1 MKYRL
6 QAIIFVFVAFMLGCN
21 EYMIVGVLPDIAH
34 EYHDSLGKLGLLV
47 TVFALVYAIFTPII
61 TSMAN
66 RWRRHHVLL
75 VLMVIFFIGNTWTAM
90 APNFISML
98 LSRILTASVAGA
110 IISMVL
116 VMASYVAP
124 REKRASLVSWVFAGF
139 SIASVIG
146 IPIGTVIST
155 TLTWHDSF
163 WMISGITIIVF
174 VALIWLVPR
183 DTPQFKSTLSKQF
196 VLFKDSR
203 IILGVSF
210 IVAICAADYTI
221 YTYIRPLI
229 TNEMGFDNT
238 WLNWLLFGMG
248 IFFIIGNKFGGYL
261 ADRGGIH
268 RLSGIYAAMTVLFLI
283 FGPVLP
289 FKWGAIIIVAVL
301 CIAFS
306 CYGSSTQLMFL
317 DIAEKQYPQS
327 LDLASSLNSI
337 FANIGISL
345 GSFTASQA
353 VTFTAMKNLGY
364 VGAVYGLLATILVIV
379 LSKIYGNAQLLILT
393 LSTDRFSI
401 CAFYFPG
408 NLYATNS
415 SGVSNCCYLRILLTF

>member
-6 QAIIFVFVAFMLGCN
+6 QSILFVFVAFMLGCN

-34 EYHDSLGKLGLLV
+34 QYHDSLSTLGLLV

-61 TSMAN
+61 TSLAN

-75 VLMVIFFIGNTWTAM
+75 VLMVVFFIGNTWTAL
-90 APNFISML
+90 ASNFISML
-98 LSRILTASVAGA
+98 FSRVLTATVAGA
-110 IISMVL
+110 IISIVL
-116 VMASYVAP
+116 VMASFVAP

-155 TLTWHDSF
+155 TFSWHDSF
-163 WMISGITIIVF
+163 WMISGLTIFVF
-174 VALIWLVPR
+174 VSLIWLVPK

-196 VLFKDSR
+196 TLLKDTRVL
-203 IILGVSF
+203 LGVVF
-210 IVAICAADYTI
+210 IVTVCAADYTI

-229 TNEMGFDNT
+229 TNEMGFSNT

-248 IFFIIGNKFGGYL
+248 IFFIIGNKFGGYI
-261 ADRGGIH
+261 ADNGGIH
-268 RLSGIYAAMTVLFLI
+268 RLGGIYIAMTILYLL
-283 FGPVLP
+283 FGPLLS
-289 FKWGAIIIVAVL
+289 FKWIAIIIVALL

-306 CYGSSTQLMFL
+306 SYGSSTQLMFL
-317 DIAEKQYPQS
+317 DIAEKEYPQS

-353 VTFTAMKNLGY
+353 VAFLPMRNLGY
-364 VGAVYGLLATILVIV
+364 VGAVYGLDATILVLV
-379 LSKIYGNAQLLILT
+379 LSKKYTGM
-393 LSTDRFSI
+393 RF
-401 CAFYFPG
+401 
-408 NLYATNS
+408 
-415 SGVSNCCYLRILLTF
+415 

>member
-6 QAIIFVFVAFMLGCN
+6 QSILFVFVAFMLGCN

-34 EYHDSLGKLGLLV
+34 QYHDSLSTLGLLV

-61 TSMAN
+61 TSLAN

-75 VLMVIFFIGNTWTAM
+75 VLMVVFFIGNTWTAL
-90 APNFISML
+90 ASNFISML
-98 LSRILTASVAGA
+98 FSRVLTATVAGA
-110 IISMVL
+110 IISIVL
-116 VMASYVAP
+116 VMASFVAP

-155 TLTWHDSF
+155 TFSWHDSF
-163 WMISGITIIVF
+163 WMISGLTIFVF
-174 VALIWLVPR
+174 ISLIWLAPK

-196 VLFKDSR
+196 TLLKDTRVL
-203 IILGVSF
+203 LGVIF
-210 IVAICAADYTI
+210 IVTVCAADYTI

-229 TNEMGFDNT
+229 TNEMGFSNT

-248 IFFIIGNKFGGYL
+248 IFFIIGNKFGGYI
-261 ADRGGIH
+261 ADNGGIH
-268 RLSGIYAAMTVLFLI
+268 RLGGIYIAMTILYLL
-283 FGPVLP
+283 FGPLLS
-289 FKWGAIIIVAVL
+289 FKWVAIIIVALL
-301 CIAFS
+301 CVAFS
-306 CYGSSTQLMFL
+306 SYGSSTQLMFL
-317 DIAEKQYPQS
+317 DIAEKEYPQS

-353 VTFTAMKNLGY
+353 VAFLPMRNLGY
-364 VGAVYGLLATILVIV
+364 VGAVYGLAATILVLV
-379 LSKIYGNAQLLILT
+379 LSKKYTGM
-393 LSTDRFSI
+393 RF
-401 CAFYFPG
+401 
-408 NLYATNS
+408 
-415 SGVSNCCYLRILLTF
+415 

>member
-6 QAIIFVFVAFMLGCN
+6 QSILFVFVAFMLGCN

-34 EYHDSLGKLGLLV
+34 QYHDSLSTLGLLV

-61 TSMAN
+61 TSLAN

-75 VLMVIFFIGNTWTAM
+75 VLMVVFFIGNTWTVLAS
-90 APNFISML
+90 NFISML
-98 LSRILTASVAGA
+98 FSRVLTATVAGA
-110 IISMVL
+110 IISIVL
-116 VMASYVAP
+116 VMASFVAP

-155 TLTWHDSF
+155 TFSWHDSF
-163 WMISGITIIVF
+163 WMISGLTIFVF
-174 VALIWLVPR
+174 ISLIWLVPK

-196 VLFKDSR
+196 TLLKDTRVL
-203 IILGVSF
+203 LGVIF
-210 IVAICAADYTI
+210 IVTVCAADYTI

-229 TNEMGFDNT
+229 TNEMGFSNT

-248 IFFIIGNKFGGYL
+248 IFFIIGNKFGGYI
-261 ADRGGIH
+261 ADNGGIH
-268 RLSGIYAAMTVLFLI
+268 RLGGIYIAMTILYLL
-283 FGPVLP
+283 FGPLLS
-289 FKWGAIIIVAVL
+289 FKWVAIIIVALL
-301 CIAFS
+301 CVAFS
-306 CYGSSTQLMFL
+306 SYGSSTQLMFL
-317 DIAEKQYPQS
+317 DIAEKEYPQS

-353 VTFTAMKNLGY
+353 VAFLPMRNLGY
-364 VGAVYGLLATILVIV
+364 VGAVYGLAATILVLV
-379 LSKIYGNAQLLILT
+379 LSKKYTGM
-393 LSTDRFSI
+393 RF
-401 CAFYFPG
+401 
-408 NLYATNS
+408 
-415 SGVSNCCYLRILLTF
+415 

>member
-6 QAIIFVFVAFMLGCN
+6 QSILFVFVAFILGCN

-34 EYHDSLGKLGLLV
+34 QYHDSLSTLGLLV

-61 TSMAN
+61 TSLAN

-75 VLMVIFFIGNTWTAM
+75 VLMVVFFIGNTWTAL
-90 APNFISML
+90 ASNFISML
-98 LSRILTASVAGA
+98 FSRVLTATVAGA
-110 IISMVL
+110 IISIVL
-116 VMASYVAP
+116 VMASFVAP

-155 TLTWHDSF
+155 TFSWHDSF
-163 WMISGITIIVF
+163 WMISGLTIFVF
-174 VALIWLVPR
+174 ISLIWLVPK

-196 VLFKDSR
+196 TLLKDTRVL
-203 IILGVSF
+203 LGVIF
-210 IVAICAADYTI
+210 IVTVCAADYTI

-229 TNEMGFDNT
+229 TNEMGFSNT

-248 IFFIIGNKFGGYL
+248 IFFIIGNKFGGYI
-261 ADRGGIH
+261 ADNGGIH
-268 RLSGIYAAMTVLFLI
+268 RLGGIYIAMTILYLL
-283 FGPVLP
+283 FGPLLS
-289 FKWGAIIIVAVL
+289 FKWVAIIIVALL
-301 CIAFS
+301 CVAFS
-306 CYGSSTQLMFL
+306 SYGSSTQLMFL
-317 DIAEKQYPQS
+317 DIAEKEYPQS

-353 VTFTAMKNLGY
+353 VAFLPMRNLGY
-364 VGAVYGLLATILVIV
+364 VGAVYGLAATILVLV
-379 LSKIYGNAQLLILT
+379 LSKKYTGM
-393 LSTDRFSI
+393 RF
-401 CAFYFPG
+401 
-408 NLYATNS
+408 
-415 SGVSNCCYLRILLTF
+415 

>member
-6 QAIIFVFVAFMLGCN
+6 QSILFVFVAFMLGCN

-34 EYHDSLGKLGLLV
+34 QYHDSLSTHGLLV

-61 TSMAN
+61 TSLAS

-75 VLMVIFFIGNTWTAM
+75 VLMVVFFIGNTWTAL
-90 APNFISML
+90 ASNFISML
-98 LSRILTASVAGA
+98 FSRVLTATVAGA
-110 IISMVL
+110 IISIVL
-116 VMASYVAP
+116 VMASFVAP

-155 TLTWHDSF
+155 TFSWHDSF
-163 WMISGITIIVF
+163 WMISGLTIFVF
-174 VALIWLVPR
+174 VSLIWLVPK

-196 VLFKDSR
+196 TLLKDTRVL
-203 IILGVSF
+203 LGVVF
-210 IVAICAADYTI
+210 IVTVCAADYTI

-229 TNEMGFDNT
+229 TNEMGFSNT

-248 IFFIIGNKFGGYL
+248 IFFIIGNKFGGYI
-261 ADRGGIH
+261 ADNGGIH
-268 RLSGIYAAMTVLFLI
+268 RLGGIYIAMTILYLL
-283 FGPVLP
+283 FGPLLS
-289 FKWGAIIIVAVL
+289 FKWIAIIIVALL

-306 CYGSSTQLMFL
+306 SYGSSTQLMFL
-317 DIAEKQYPQS
+317 DIAEKEYPQS

-353 VTFTAMKNLGY
+353 VAFLPMRNLGY
-364 VGAVYGLLATILVIV
+364 VGAVYGLAATILVLV
-379 LSKIYGNAQLLILT
+379 LSKKYTGM
-393 LSTDRFSI
+393 RF
-401 CAFYFPG
+401 
-408 NLYATNS
+408 
-415 SGVSNCCYLRILLTF
+415 

>member
-6 QAIIFVFVAFMLGCN
+6 QSILFVFVAFMLGCN

-34 EYHDSLGKLGLLV
+34 QYHDSLSTLGLLV

-61 TSMAN
+61 TSLAN

-75 VLMVIFFIGNTWTAM
+75 VLMVVFFIGNTWTAL
-90 APNFISML
+90 ASNFISML
-98 LSRILTASVAGA
+98 FSRVLTATVAGA
-110 IISMVL
+110 IISIVL
-116 VMASYVAP
+116 VMASFVAP

-155 TLTWHDSF
+155 TFSWHDSF
-163 WMISGITIIVF
+163 WMISGLTIFVF
-174 VALIWLVPR
+174 VSLIWLVPK

-196 VLFKDSR
+196 TLLKDTRVL
-203 IILGVSF
+203 LGVVF
-210 IVAICAADYTI
+210 IVTVCATDYTI

-229 TNEMGFDNT
+229 TNEMGFSNT

-248 IFFIIGNKFGGYL
+248 IFFIIGNKFGGYI
-261 ADRGGIH
+261 ADNGGIH
-268 RLSGIYAAMTVLFLI
+268 RLGGIYIAMTILYLL
-283 FGPVLP
+283 FGPLLS
-289 FKWGAIIIVAVL
+289 FKWIAIIIVALL

-306 CYGSSTQLMFL
+306 SYGSSTQLMFL
-317 DIAEKQYPQS
+317 DIAEKEYPQS

-353 VTFTAMKNLGY
+353 VAFLPMRNLGY
-364 VGAVYGLLATILVIV
+364 VGAVYGLAATILVLV
-379 LSKIYGNAQLLILT
+379 LSKKYTGM
-393 LSTDRFSI
+393 RF
-401 CAFYFPG
+401 
-408 NLYATNS
+408 
-415 SGVSNCCYLRILLTF
+415 

>member
-6 QAIIFVFVAFMLGCN
+6 QSILFVFVAFMLGCN

-34 EYHDSLGKLGLLV
+34 QYHDSLSTLGLLV

-61 TSMAN
+61 TSLAN

-75 VLMVIFFIGNTWTAM
+75 VLMVVFFIGNTWTAL
-90 APNFISML
+90 ASNFISML
-98 LSRILTASVAGA
+98 FSRVLTATVAGA
-110 IISMVL
+110 IISIVL
-116 VMASYVAP
+116 VMASFVAP

-155 TLTWHDSF
+155 TFSWHDSF
-163 WMISGITIIVF
+163 WMISGLTIFVF
-174 VALIWLVPR
+174 VSLIWLVPK

-196 VLFKDSR
+196 TLLKDTRVL
-203 IILGVSF
+203 LGVVF
-210 IVAICAADYTI
+210 IVTVCAADYTI

-229 TNEMGFDNT
+229 TNEMGFSNT

-248 IFFIIGNKFGGYL
+248 IFFIIGNKFGGYI
-261 ADRGGIH
+261 ADNGGIH
-268 RLSGIYAAMTVLFLI
+268 RLGGIYIAMTILYLL
-283 FGPVLP
+283 FGPLLS
-289 FKWGAIIIVAVL
+289 FKWIAIIIVALL
-301 CIAFS
+301 CVAFS
-306 CYGSSTQLMFL
+306 SYGSSTQLMFL
-317 DIAEKQYPQS
+317 DIAEKKYPQS

-353 VTFTAMKNLGY
+353 VAFLPMRNLGY
-364 VGAVYGLLATILVIV
+364 VGAVYGLAATILVLV
-379 LSKIYGNAQLLILT
+379 LSKKYTGM
-393 LSTDRFSI
+393 RF
-401 CAFYFPG
+401 
-408 NLYATNS
+408 
-415 SGVSNCCYLRILLTF
+415 

>member
-6 QAIIFVFVAFMLGCN
+6 QAILFVFVAFMLGCN
-21 EYMIVGVLPDIAH
+21 EYMIVGVLPDIAK
-34 EYHDSLGKLGLLV
+34 EYHESLGPLGLLV

-61 TSMAN
+61 TSMAS
-66 RWRRHHVLL
+66 RWKRHHVLL
-75 VLMVIFFIGNTWTAM
+75 VMMVVFFIGNTWTAL
-90 APNFISML
+90 ATNYTSLL
-98 LSRILTASVAGA
+98 LSRVLTATVAGA

-116 VMASYVAP
+116 VMASFVAP
-124 REKRASLVSWVFAGF
+124 HDKRASLVSWVFAGF

-155 TLTWHDSF
+155 TFSWHDSF
-163 WMISGITIIVF
+163 WMISVITVVVF
-174 VALIWLVPR
+174 ASLIWLVPR
-183 DTPQFKSTLSKQF
+183 DTPQFKSTLNKQF

-203 IILGVSF
+203 ILLGVSF
-210 IVAICAADYTI
+210 IVAICAADYTV

-248 IFFIIGNKFGGYL
+248 IFFIFGNKFGGYL
-261 ADRGGIH
+261 ADNGGVH
-268 RLSGIYAAMTVLFLI
+268 RLGIIYIIMTALFI
-283 FGPVLP
+283 VFGPILS
-289 FKWGAIIIVAVL
+289 FKWAAILVVAIL

-306 CYGSSTQLMFL
+306 CYGASTQLMFL
-317 DIAEKQYPQS
+317 DIAEKEYPQS

-353 VTFTAMKNLGY
+353 VTLTPMRNLGY
-364 VGAVYGLLATILVIV
+364 VGAVYGALATILILV
-379 LSKIYGNAQLLILT
+379 LSRRYTGM
-393 LSTDRFSI
+393 R
-401 CAFYFPG
+401 
-408 NLYATNS
+408 
-415 SGVSNCCYLRILLTF
+415 R

>member
-6 QAIIFVFVAFMLGCN
+6 QSILFVFVAFMLGCN

-34 EYHDSLGKLGLLV
+34 QYHDSLSTLGLLV

-61 TSMAN
+61 TSLAN

-75 VLMVIFFIGNTWTAM
+75 VLMVVFFIGNTWTAL
-90 APNFISML
+90 ASNFISML
-98 LSRILTASVAGA
+98 FSRVLTATVAGA
-110 IISMVL
+110 IISIVL
-116 VMASYVAP
+116 VMASFVAP

-155 TLTWHDSF
+155 TFSWHDSF
-163 WMISGITIIVF
+163 WMISGLTIFVF
-174 VALIWLVPR
+174 VSLIWLVPK

-196 VLFKDSR
+196 TLLKDTRVL
-203 IILGVSF
+203 LGVVF
-210 IVAICAADYTI
+210 IVTVCAADYTI

-229 TNEMGFDNT
+229 TNEMEFSNT

-248 IFFIIGNKFGGYL
+248 IFFIIGNKFGGYI
-261 ADRGGIH
+261 ADNGGIH
-268 RLSGIYAAMTVLFLI
+268 RLGGIYIAMTILYLL
-283 FGPVLP
+283 FGPLLS
-289 FKWGAIIIVAVL
+289 FKWIAIIIVALL

-306 CYGSSTQLMFL
+306 SYGSSTQLMFL
-317 DIAEKQYPQS
+317 DIAEKEYPQS

-353 VTFTAMKNLGY
+353 VAFLPMRNLGY
-364 VGAVYGLLATILVIV
+364 VGAVYGLAATILVLV
-379 LSKIYGNAQLLILT
+379 LSKKYTGM
-393 LSTDRFSI
+393 RF
-401 CAFYFPG
+401 
-408 NLYATNS
+408 
-415 SGVSNCCYLRILLTF
+415 

>member
-6 QAIIFVFVAFMLGCN
+6 QSILFVFVAFMLGCN

-34 EYHDSLGKLGLLV
+34 QYHDSLSTLGLLV

-61 TSMAN
+61 TSLAN

-75 VLMVIFFIGNTWTAM
+75 VLMVVFFIGNTWTAL
-90 APNFISML
+90 ASNFISML
-98 LSRILTASVAGA
+98 FSRVLTATVAGA
-110 IISMVL
+110 IISIVL
-116 VMASYVAP
+116 VMASFVAP

-155 TLTWHDSF
+155 TFSWHDSF
-163 WMISGITIIVF
+163 WMISGLTIFVF
-174 VALIWLVPR
+174 ISLIWLVPK

-196 VLFKDSR
+196 TLLKDTRVL
-203 IILGVSF
+203 LGVIF
-210 IVAICAADYTI
+210 IVTVCAADYTI

-229 TNEMGFDNT
+229 TNEMGFSNT

-248 IFFIIGNKFGGYL
+248 IFFIIGNKFGGYI
-261 ADRGGIH
+261 ADNGGIH
-268 RLSGIYAAMTVLFLI
+268 RLGGIYIAMTILYLL
-283 FGPVLP
+283 FGPLLS
-289 FKWGAIIIVAVL
+289 FKWVAIIIVALL
-301 CIAFS
+301 CVAFS
-306 CYGSSTQLMFL
+306 SYGSSTQLMFL
-317 DIAEKQYPQS
+317 DIAEKEYPQS

-353 VTFTAMKNLGY
+353 VAFLPMRNLGY
-364 VGAVYGLLATILVIV
+364 VGAAYGLAATILVLV
-379 LSKIYGNAQLLILT
+379 LSKKYTGM
-393 LSTDRFSI
+393 RF
-401 CAFYFPG
+401 
-408 NLYATNS
+408 
-415 SGVSNCCYLRILLTF
+415 

>member
-6 QAIIFVFVAFMLGCN
+6 QSILFVFVAFMLGCN

-34 EYHDSLGKLGLLV
+34 QYHDSLSTLGLLV

-61 TSMAN
+61 TSLAN

-75 VLMVIFFIGNTWTAM
+75 VLMVVFFIGNTWTAL
-90 APNFISML
+90 ASNFISML
-98 LSRILTASVAGA
+98 FSRVLTATVAGA
-110 IISMVL
+110 IISIVL
-116 VMASYVAP
+116 VMASFVAP

-155 TLTWHDSF
+155 TFSWHDSF
-163 WMISGITIIVF
+163 WMISGLTIFVF
-174 VALIWLVPR
+174 VSLIWLVPK

-196 VLFKDSR
+196 TLLKDTRVL
-203 IILGVSF
+203 LGVIF
-210 IVAICAADYTI
+210 IVTVCAADYTI

-229 TNEMGFDNT
+229 TNEMGFSNT

-248 IFFIIGNKFGGYL
+248 IFFIIGNKFGGYI
-261 ADRGGIH
+261 ADNGGIH
-268 RLSGIYAAMTVLFLI
+268 RLGGIYIAMTILYLL
-283 FGPVLP
+283 FGPLLS
-289 FKWGAIIIVAVL
+289 FKWVAIIIVALL
-301 CIAFS
+301 CVAFS
-306 CYGSSTQLMFL
+306 SYGSSTQLMFL
-317 DIAEKQYPQS
+317 DIAEKEYPQS

-353 VTFTAMKNLGY
+353 VAFLPMRNLGY
-364 VGAVYGLLATILVIV
+364 VGAVYGLAATILVLV
-379 LSKIYGNAQLLILT
+379 LSKKYTGM
-393 LSTDRFSI
+393 RF
-401 CAFYFPG
+401 
-408 NLYATNS
+408 
-415 SGVSNCCYLRILLTF
+415 

>member
-6 QAIIFVFVAFMLGCN
+6 QSILFVFVAFMLGCN

-34 EYHDSLGKLGLLV
+34 QYHDSLSTLGLLV

-61 TSMAN
+61 TSLAN

-75 VLMVIFFIGNTWTAM
+75 VLMVVFFIGNTWTAL
-90 APNFISML
+90 ASNFISML
-98 LSRILTASVAGA
+98 FSRVLTATVAGA
-110 IISMVL
+110 IISIVL
-116 VMASYVAP
+116 VMASFVAP

-155 TLTWHDSF
+155 TFSWHDSF
-163 WMISGITIIVF
+163 WVISGLTIFVF
-174 VALIWLVPR
+174 ISLIWLVPK

-196 VLFKDSR
+196 TLLKDTRVL
-203 IILGVSF
+203 LGVIF
-210 IVAICAADYTI
+210 IVTVCAADYTI

-229 TNEMGFDNT
+229 TNEMGFSNT

-248 IFFIIGNKFGGYL
+248 IFFIIGNKFGGYI
-261 ADRGGIH
+261 ADNGGIH
-268 RLSGIYAAMTVLFLI
+268 RLGGIYIAMTILYLL
-283 FGPVLP
+283 FGPLLS
-289 FKWGAIIIVAVL
+289 FKWVAIIIVALL
-301 CIAFS
+301 CVAFS
-306 CYGSSTQLMFL
+306 SYGSSTQLMFL
-317 DIAEKQYPQS
+317 DIAEKEYPQS

-353 VTFTAMKNLGY
+353 VAFLPMRNLGY
-364 VGAVYGLLATILVIV
+364 VGAVYGLAATILVLV
-379 LSKIYGNAQLLILT
+379 LSKKYTGM
-393 LSTDRFSI
+393 RF
-401 CAFYFPG
+401 
-408 NLYATNS
+408 
-415 SGVSNCCYLRILLTF
+415 

>member
-6 QAIIFVFVAFMLGCN
+6 QSILFVFVAFMLGCN

-34 EYHDSLGKLGLLV
+34 QYHDSLSMLGLLV

-61 TSMAN
+61 TSLAN

-75 VLMVIFFIGNTWTAM
+75 VLMVVFFIGNTWTAL
-90 APNFISML
+90 ASNFISML
-98 LSRILTASVAGA
+98 FSRVLTATVAGA
-110 IISMVL
+110 IISIVL
-116 VMASYVAP
+116 VMASFVAP

-155 TLTWHDSF
+155 TFSWHDSF
-163 WMISGITIIVF
+163 WMISGLTIFVF
-174 VALIWLVPR
+174 VSLIWLVPK

-196 VLFKDSR
+196 TLLKDTRVL
-203 IILGVSF
+203 LGVVF
-210 IVAICAADYTI
+210 IVTVCAADYTI

-229 TNEMGFDNT
+229 TNEMGFSNT

-248 IFFIIGNKFGGYL
+248 IFFIIGNKFGGYI
-261 ADRGGIH
+261 ADNGGIH
-268 RLSGIYAAMTVLFLI
+268 RLGGIYIAMTILYLL
-283 FGPVLP
+283 FGPLLS
-289 FKWGAIIIVAVL
+289 FKWIAIIIVALL
-301 CIAFS
+301 CVAFS
-306 CYGSSTQLMFL
+306 SYGSSTQLMFL
-317 DIAEKQYPQS
+317 DIAEKEYPQS

-353 VTFTAMKNLGY
+353 VAFLPMRNLGY
-364 VGAVYGLLATILVIV
+364 VGAVYGLAATILVLV
-379 LSKIYGNAQLLILT
+379 LSKKYTGM
-393 LSTDRFSI
+393 RF
-401 CAFYFPG
+401 
-408 NLYATNS
+408 
-415 SGVSNCCYLRILLTF
+415 

>member
-6 QAIIFVFVAFMLGCN
+6 QSILFVFVAFMLGCN

-34 EYHDSLGKLGLLV
+34 QYHDSLSTLGLLV

-61 TSMAN
+61 TSLAN

-75 VLMVIFFIGNTWTAM
+75 VLMVVFFIGNTWTAL
-90 APNFISML
+90 ASNFISML
-98 LSRILTASVAGA
+98 FSRVLTATVAGA
-110 IISMVL
+110 IISIVL
-116 VMASYVAP
+116 VMASFVAP

-155 TLTWHDSF
+155 TFSWHDSF
-163 WMISGITIIVF
+163 WMISGLTIFVF
-174 VALIWLVPR
+174 ISLIWLVPK

-196 VLFKDSR
+196 TLLKDTRVL
-203 IILGVSF
+203 LGVIF
-210 IVAICAADYTI
+210 IVTVCAADYTI

-229 TNEMGFDNT
+229 TNEMGFSNT

-248 IFFIIGNKFGGYL
+248 IFFIIGNKFGGYI
-261 ADRGGIH
+261 ADNGGIH
-268 RLSGIYAAMTVLFLI
+268 RLGGIYIAMTILYLL
-283 FGPVLP
+283 FGPLLS
-289 FKWGAIIIVAVL
+289 FKWVAIIIVALL
-301 CIAFS
+301 CVAFS
-306 CYGSSTQLMFL
+306 SYGSSTQLMLL
-317 DIAEKQYPQS
+317 DIAEKEYPQS

-353 VTFTAMKNLGY
+353 VAFLPMRNLGY
-364 VGAVYGLLATILVIV
+364 VGAVYGLAATILVLV
-379 LSKIYGNAQLLILT
+379 LSKKYTGM
-393 LSTDRFSI
+393 RF
-401 CAFYFPG
+401 
-408 NLYATNS
+408 
-415 SGVSNCCYLRILLTF
+415 